1 MLRVEKENVV
11 KEVSDRFQRSKA
23 TFVVDF
29 KGLNVEQ
36 VTTIR
41 KKLRTINAEM
51 KVVRNTLALRA
62 LKDTPQNEEALKDH
76 LVGTNALVFS
86 YEDISASAKT
96 LADFAKDFE
105 QLQLK
110 AGVMDG
116 TALSKDKISY
126 LATLPSKDVLR
137 AQLLGVFAAPMTK
150 MVGVMAAVPGGF
162 ARVLNAYKQTKE

>member
-1 MLRVEKENVV
+1 LLRVEKENVV